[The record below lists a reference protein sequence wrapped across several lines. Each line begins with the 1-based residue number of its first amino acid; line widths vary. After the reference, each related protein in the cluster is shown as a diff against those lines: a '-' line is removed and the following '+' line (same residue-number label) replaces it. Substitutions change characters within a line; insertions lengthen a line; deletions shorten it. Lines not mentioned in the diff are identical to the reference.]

1 MCVRAP
7 QVIGNAR
14 NLITL
19 EATEALAELD
29 LPNVGAI
36 NFCWFPPMVDSSANG
51 GLQHGAVIKGIR
63 IIFSKVSSQWP
74 VSLFSF
80 AY

>member
-29 LPNVGAI
+29 AKYQRICEECREGHYAGVEH
-36 NFCWFPPMVDSSANG
+36 V
-51 GLQHGAVIKGIR
+51 LQVR
-63 IIFSKVSSQWP
+63 R
-74 VSLFSF
+74 
-80 AY
+80 